1 MIEIMA
7 RIYVQLIDKGMYTI
21 DTLPN
26 IPGLK
31 EAVQAIIDARGGG
44 NTETE

>member
-7 RIYVQLIDKGMYTI
+7 RIYVQLIDKGIYTI

-26 IPGLK
+26 IPGLR
-31 EAVQAIIDARGGG
+31 EAVQAIIDARD
-44 NTETE
+44 NPQQTEG